1 MRGLEIRDRGTAEVQ
16 GTLNFDLHAV
26 WMIIMYCEVQG
37 TLNFTCR
44 CTLRVDCVRWLCT
57 LRVGG
62 ARCARCHAR
71 KVARRGWRRKGRST
85 SARKMWRT
93 RSSGRRSQPLG
104 EELGPLQQ
112 FAPLLQLIL
121 PKRGAGTRA
130 VLLAGSPQSMGSLLS
145 LFDFHTSSLDFHT
158 KGVYRLLL
166 DGLYILI
173 E

>member
-1 MRGLEIRDRGTAEVQ
+1 MYLGACATFEIGDLLRSGTSHLTGTTQLTEVPDLNRSLSSRVRGLEIRDRGTAEVQ

-26 WMIIMYCEVQG
+26 WLIIMYCEVQG

-93 RSSGRRSQPLG
+93 RSSGRRSQP
-104 EELGPLQQ
+104 P
-112 FAPLLQLIL
+112 A
-121 PKRGAGTRA
+121 
-130 VLLAGSPQSMGSLLS
+130 
-145 LFDFHTSSLDFHT
+145 
-158 KGVYRLLL
+158 
-166 DGLYILI
+166 
-173 E
+173 